1 MTVHTLRKVLMKNYL
16 VCVLARLYTYC
27 CLNMIMFE
35 IMTCYIIIMRNVA
48 GICESGFS
56 GSQNSQV

>member
-16 VCVLARLYTYC
+16 VCVLARLYAYG

-35 IMTCYIIIMRNVA
+35 IMTCYIIIMQNVA